1 MLIMRKYLY
10 LVLFLT
16 GFLSHSYARET
27 VNGVVKDASGQ
38 TSDQPNILFIL
49 VDDWGWTDLSSAGS
63 KYYETPNI
71 DRLRKEGM
79 WFSQAYS
86 VGPNCA
92 PSRASLMTGKYT
104 PRHGIYTVGNADR
117 GNSVDRKLIPIENNT
132 VLNPSFVTVAEELKN
147 AGYSTGLIGK
157 WQLGGKG
164 KGADAHA
171 QGFDHVIGGTGGT
184 SAYFYPYNKDGK
196 ASPHEG
202 ITSGEEGEYLT
213 DRLTDEALKFLDGNK
228 QKPFF
233 LYLSYF
239 AVHTPIEAKADII
252 SKYKSKKGDSNHYN
266 PVYAAMIQSADEGIG
281 RVLKQL
287 DVLNLAENTLV
298 VFFSDNGGMGAVT
311 AQHPLPGS
319 KGMLYE
325 GGVRVPLIVK
335 WPGKTKAGSLT
346 DSPVI
351 GVDFYPT
358 LLEVANIQK
367 PLNTDVDGD
376 SFVPLLSGKPA
387 PQRDIFW
394 HFPAYLE
401 AYKGDK
407 RNKDAF
413 RTRPVSTI
421 RSGDFKLHQFYE
433 DGRVEL
439 YNIRADIGETKDL
452 SKYNPVKTKELKDKL
467 EAWKQK
473 TNAPIP
479 TQLNPEYA
487 PGTQPKPNGAPTVAT
502 EE

>member
-1 MLIMRKYLY
+1 MHKTI
-10 LVLFLT
+10 LT
-16 GFLSHSYARET
+16 IAALLSLLPAYAFAQQAD
-27 VNGVVKDASGQ
+27 K
-38 TSDQPNILFIL
+38 PNILFIL
-49 VDDWGWTDLSSAGS
+49 VDDWGWTDLSSQGS

-117 GNSVDRKLIPIENNT
+117 GNSADRRLIPIENNT
-132 VLNPSFVTVAEELKN
+132 VLNPAFTTIAEELKN

-171 QGFDHVIGGTGGT
+171 QGFGHVIGGTGGT
-184 SAYFYPYNKDGK
+184 SAYFYPYNKEGK
-196 ASPHEG
+196 TSPHEG
-202 ITSGEEGEYLT
+202 ITTGQEGEYLT
-213 DRLTDEALKFLDGNK
+213 DRLTDEALKFLDNNR

-239 AVHTPIEAKADII
+239 AVHTPIEAKGEII
-252 SKYKSKKGDSNHYN
+252 SKYKSKKGDAYHHN

-281 RVLKQL
+281 RVLQQL
-287 DVLNLAENTLV
+287 DELKLAENTLV

-311 AQHPLPGS
+311 AQHPLRGS

-335 WPGKTKAGSLT
+335 WPGKTCAGSQT
-346 DSPVI
+346 DVPVI

-358 LLEVANIQK
+358 LLEAANIRK
-367 PLNTDVDGD
+367 PLNTEVDGR
-376 SFVPLLSGKPA
+376 SFVPLLLQKPLS
-387 PQRDIFW
+387 QRDIFW

-401 AYKGDK
+401 AYKGDN

-433 DGRVEL
+433 DGHVEL
-439 YNIRADIGETKDL
+439 YNIRTDIGETKDL
-452 SKYNPVKTKELKDKL
+452 SKSNPTKTKELMEKL
-467 EAWKQK
+467 EAWKLQ
-473 TNAPIP
+473 THAPIP
-479 TQLNPEYA
+479 TKLNPEFGTKVKPGSA
-487 PGTQPKPNGAPTVAT
+487 PAAAA

>member
-1 MLIMRKYLY
+1 MQKTILKIA
-10 LVLFLT
+10 VLL
-16 GFLSHSYARET
+16 GLLPSHAF
-27 VNGVVKDASGQ
+27 GQ
-38 TSDQPNILFIL
+38 AKDQPNILFIL

-104 PRHGIYTVGNADR
+104 PRHGIYTVGNSDR

-132 VLNPSFVTVAEELKN
+132 VLNPSFVTIAEELKN

-196 ASPHEG
+196 TSPHEG
-202 ITSGEEGEYLT
+202 ITSGQEGEYLT
-213 DRLTDEALKFLDGNK
+213 DRLTDEALKFLDSHK

-252 SKYKSKKGDSNHYN
+252 AKYKSKKGDAYHHN

-287 DVLNLAENTLV
+287 DALNLAENTLV

-311 AQHPLPGS
+311 AQHPLRGS

-335 WPGKTKAGSLT
+335 WPGKTKPGSQT
-346 DSPVI
+346 DSPVMGI
-351 GVDFYPT
+351 DFYPT
-358 LLEVANIQK
+358 LLEVAHIQK
-367 PLNTDVDGD
+367 PLNADVDGQ
-376 SFVPLLSGKPA
+376 SFAPLLAGKPA
-387 PQRDIFW
+387 ARRDIFW

-401 AYKGDK
+401 AYKGDQ

-413 RTRPVSTI
+413 RTRPASTI

-452 SKYNPVKTKELKDKL
+452 AKSNPSKTKELKDKL

-473 TNAPIP
+473 TSAPVP

-487 PGTQPKPNGAPTVAT
+487 PGGSASSGTRVPGTSGGAS